1 MGAVMVAADRHRWEG
16 GGMLEEEALLDVD
29 MGLLQGGRGREEA
42 WNETW
47 KVKGTCWDGAGE
59 GAGMKELGGWL
70 LLAGSDGCRCHL
82 LSSPF
87 P

>member
-42 WNETW
+42 
-47 KVKGTCWDGAGE
+47 
-59 GAGMKELGGWL
+59 
-70 LLAGSDGCRCHL
+70 
-82 LSSPF
+82 
-87 P
+87 